1 MRGGIILWRQ
11 MATSAVIRPGASNMT
26 LEVLNGLS
34 AEVKRQPEILQEF
47 WRQGFPKARRGSI
60 FVGAG
65 DSFAAAQLGF
75 FASDCRHIALDPYVL
90 ASNPR
95 IAEGRE
101 VYFVSVSGRTRS
113 NIQAARKVGPHAKQT
128 TALTAVAHS
137 PLAGLTDRQIA
148 LPMTYLP
155 RTPGLLSFT
164 LSAVA
169 VLKISGAEG
178 RCDFENAL
186 GEASDGDVA
195 FAGGKGI
202 TYFLG
207 NSLAYPVSLYAAA
220 KAYEILGAKAQAE
233 LLEEFNH
240 LELFSMDRSDLVNC
254 FSCFDPSGLA
264 PKLSGILDRRSLV
277 IRQWGRLPIE
287 KLFHAIF
294 QVQLSVL
301 GEAKRRGVTTP
312 MFLSRHDSLAASD
325 RMIY

>member
-1 MRGGIILWRQ
+1 M
-11 MATSAVIRPGASNMT
+11 
-26 LEVLNGLS
+26 LEVLKGLS
-34 AEVKRQPEILQEF
+34 AEVKRQPEILEEF
-47 WRQGFPKARRGSI
+47 GRRGFPKAPKGSI

-113 NIQAARKVGPHAKQT
+113 NTRAAERVRPYAKQT
-128 TALTAVAHS
+128 TALTAVADS
-137 PLAGLTDRQIA
+137 PLAGLTDSQIL

-164 LSAVA
+164 LSVVA
-169 VLKISGAEG
+169 VMKISGAGG
-178 RCDFENAL
+178 RCDYGSAL
-186 GEASDGDVA
+186 GKASDRDAA
-195 FAGGKGI
+195 FAGGRGT

-207 NSLAYPVSLYAAA
+207 NSLAFPVSLYAAA
-220 KAYEILGAKAQAE
+220 KTYEILGAKAHAE

-240 LELFSMDRSDLVNC
+240 LELFSMDRSDLVNG

-264 PKLSGILDRRSLV
+264 PKLSKMLGRRSLV
-277 IRQWGRLPIE
+277 VREWGRSPIE

-301 GEAKRRGVTTP
+301 GEAKRRGITAP
-312 MFLSRHDSLAASD
+312 MFLSRPDSLSASD